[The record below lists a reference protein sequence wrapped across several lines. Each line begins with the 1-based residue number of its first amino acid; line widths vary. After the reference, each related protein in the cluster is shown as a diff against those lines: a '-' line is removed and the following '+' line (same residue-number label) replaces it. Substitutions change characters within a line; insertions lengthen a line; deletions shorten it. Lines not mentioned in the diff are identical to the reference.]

1 MRRGPS
7 SPLPPR
13 LVTYPT
19 PTPNPLA
26 VSKDELVREAL
37 RALHAC
43 TEADK
48 PLSPDNVV
56 IGVVGSDGA
65 PFAIIEGD
73 AAAPFLV
80 AVEGLPRP
88 AAPAAAPAD
97 GDADMAAAAAAAPGG
112 AAAPAAAAMDDAE

>member
-1 MRRGPS
+1 MSR
-7 SPLPPR
+7 
-13 LVTYPT
+13 
-19 PTPNPLA
+19 
-26 VSKDELVREAL
+26 DELIREAL

-56 IGVVGSDGA
+56 IGVVGEGS
-65 PFAIIEGD
+65 PFTIIEGD

-88 AAPAAAPAD
+88 AQAAAPVEAD
-97 GDADMAAAAAAAPGG
+97 GNVDDSAVPVAPGG
-112 AAAPAAAAMDDAE
+112 AAAAADNSPAAMVDGE

>member
-1 MRRGPS
+1 M
-7 SPLPPR
+7 
-13 LVTYPT
+13 
-19 PTPNPLA
+19 
-26 VSKDELVREAL
+26 REAL

-88 AAPAAAPAD
+88 AAPPAAAAAAPA
-97 GDADMAAAAAAAPGG
+97 DADMAAAEAAAPGG
-112 AAAPAAAAMDDAE
+112 AAAPAAMDDAE